1 MGRNALTHAD
11 DGSPVA
17 VDRAVTWSDW
27 VSASATRNFAI
38 DDPILDWL
46 NLYGEGRGFVRD
58 DRRPGYDERTDFT
71 AFVLRQGERFE
82 AAVVALL
89 RKRVDIL
96 RVAVESGDTRRLD
109 LAEET
114 FAAMQ
119 RGVPAIH
126 QGVLWDAEH
135 RTYGAPDLL
144 VRSDVLH
151 DLFPGTLTG
160 EEARF
165 AAPALGGPW
174 HYRVVDIKFTT
185 LDFDRHWQ
193 LANGGSSPAYK
204 AQLYV
209 YNRALGRLQGW
220 TPPFAYLLGRGWKKG
235 TGETAERGQECMDRL
250 APVPQAGTVARG
262 VSTRHVVDLATR
274 WVRRVRQE
282 GGAWTVDP
290 APSVPELYP
299 DMKNT
304 ADGPWHFAKKEI
316 ADRIGELTLLWQ
328 VGAGKRRAA
337 HAQGIFDW
345 RDRRVTPAVVGVS
358 GEKLAPR
365 LAAILD
371 VNRSADGPPVRP
383 RRVRAGE
390 ERWRQQPRLEF
401 YVDYETVSD
410 LADDFSQL
418 PKRGGQPLIFMIG
431 CGHVEGGAWRFASFV
446 ADGITEE
453 SEAAIIDAWFAHMR
467 EVKDRVDPDGPQPL
481 VIHWSRAERS
491 SLSEAYDSARNR
503 QPNRGWQDPNWFDF
517 LNEVVRKE
525 PVVIRG
531 ALGFGLK
538 YVARALHEHG
548 LIETCWEDGPSDGL
562 GAMVGAWWCAE
573 EARRLGCGMGQLELM
588 QEIARYNEVDC
599 RVMMECVRYLRTH
612 H

>member
-1 MGRNALTHAD
+1 MGRDALTHAD
-11 DGSPVA
+11 DGSPA
-17 VDRAVTWSDW
+17 IANGALAWSEW

-46 NLYGEGRGFVRD
+46 DLYGEALGFVRD

-71 AFVLRQGERFE
+71 AFVLRQGGRFE

-89 RKRVDIL
+89 RERLGIVRI
-96 RVAVESGDTRRLD
+96 AVQGSDTRRLD
-109 LAEET
+109 FAEET

-144 VRSDVLH
+144 VRSDVLY
-151 DLFPGTLTG
+151 DLFPGTLTS
-160 EEARF
+160 EEARR

-174 HYRVVDIKFTT
+174 HYRVVDIKVTT
-185 LDFDRHWQ
+185 LEFDRHWH
-193 LANGGSSPAYK
+193 LANSGSSPAYK
-204 AQLYV
+204 AQLYI

-220 TPPFAYLLGRGWKKG
+220 TPPVSYLLGRSWKKG
-235 TGETAERGQECMDRL
+235 SGDNILRGEGCFDRL
-250 APVPQAGTVARG
+250 APIQQAGTVAKG
-262 VSTRHVVDLATR
+262 VPLQTLVRQATN

-282 GGAWTVDP
+282 GECWTVEP

-299 DMKNT
+299 DMGNT
-304 ADGPWHFAKKEI
+304 ADGPWHFAKREI

-345 RDRRVTPAVVGVS
+345 RDPRVTPDVVGVS
-358 GEKLAPR
+358 GENLAPR
-365 LAAILD
+365 LAALLD
-371 VNRSADGPPVRP
+371 VNRSADGPPVWP
-383 RRVRAGE
+383 QRVRAGE
-390 ERWRQQPRLEF
+390 EHWRQEPRLEF

-431 CGHVEGGAWRFASFV
+431 CGHIEDGVWRFESFV

-467 EVKDRVDPDGPQPL
+467 TVKARLDPDGPEPP
-481 VIHWSRAERS
+481 VIHWSHAERS
-491 SLSEAYDSARNR
+491 SLSEAYNSARNR
-503 QPNRGWQDPNWFDF
+503 QPHRGWRDPFWFDF

-538 YVARALHEHG
+538 HVARALYQHG

-573 EARRLGCGMGQLELM
+573 EARRSGCRMDQLQLM